1 MVAPELPVVNLVV
14 LVSSLLRH
22 LCIHPIRVSAPSST
36 RAGRAPRAIVRV
48 RTRERERERE
58 REECQQGASVRKMQ
72 CAPAYRGYVA
82 SRLRST

>member
-36 RAGRAPRAIVRV
+36 RAGRTPRAIVRV

-58 REECQQGASVRKMQ
+58 REKS
-72 CAPAYRGYVA
+72 A
-82 SRLRST
+82 SRGQASERCNVLLHIEGIWRQG